1 MNLKIKSSGYTGID
15 NYLVDIEMDIG
26 NGIPSFYIIGLGDMA
41 VSESKE
47 RVRIALKSL
56 DVSLSQK
63 KIIVNLSPAS
73 QKKEGAHY
81 DLGIAV
87 GLLIGLG
94 EISDIKNIL
103 NDYLFLGELSLNG
116 EIRGVKGAI
125 GTAIL
130 AKELKY
136 KGIIIPNENLEEVL
150 LVPGIE
156 VIGVGVL
163 KDLKTLFQDYDNYID
178 INSKRVKSILELK
191 KLKEKEKEKS
201 KVGENDFADVKGQKM
216 AKRALEIA
224 VAGGHNIIMIGS
236 PGSGK
241 SMLARRVSSIMPS
254 MSIEETIEC
263 TKIYS
268 IAGELSK
275 ENPFLLKR
283 PFRAPHHTGTIAS
296 IIGGG
301 KTLKP
306 GEITLAHNGVLFL
319 DELSEFNKEI
329 LESLRQPLE
338 DRKVFISRIGYKI
351 ELPANFLLIGASNP
365 CNCGYYNV
373 SNPTRNENY
382 RCTCTA
388 GEIAKYKRKL
398 SGPLLD
404 RIDLYVPI
412 SPLNKDELII
422 EQKEES
428 SLDIKKRINSVREV
442 QYKRY
447 KANKTNSLM
456 TQKEIKS
463 HCKLSEQC
471 IEIIESVIEKLG
483 ISARSYDKI
492 LKVARTIAD
501 LENNKII
508 EKHHLFEAISYRKK
522 DM

>member
-26 NGIPSFYIIGLGDMA
+26 NGIPSFYIIGLGDIS

-56 DVSLSQK
+56 DVTLSQK
-63 KIIVNLSPAS
+63 KILVNLSPAS

-81 DLGIAV
+81 DLGIAI

-94 EISDIKNIL
+94 EISDTQSIL
-103 NDYLFLGELSLNG
+103 DNYLFLGELSLNG
-116 EIRGVKGAI
+116 EVKGIKGAI
-125 GTAIL
+125 GSAIL

-136 KGIIIPNENLEEVL
+136 KGIIIPNGNLEEVL
-150 LVPGIE
+150 LVPDIE
-156 VIGVGVL
+156 IIGVGKL
-163 KDLKTLFQDYDNYID
+163 MDLKNLFLDYNNYINK
-178 INSKRVKSILELK
+178 NSEKIKNILELK
-191 KLKEKEKEKS
+191 KLKERGKNS
-201 KVGENDFADVKGQKM
+201 IGENDFADVKGQQM

-224 VAGGHNIIMIGS
+224 VAGGHNILMIGS

-241 SMLARRVSSIMPS
+241 SMLARRVASIMPS

-301 KTLKP
+301 RTLKP

-319 DELSEFNKEI
+319 DELSEFNKDI

-365 CNCGYYNV
+365 CGLSYYWV
-373 SNPTRNENY
+373 
-382 RCTCTA
+382 
-388 GEIAKYKRKL
+388 
-398 SGPLLD
+398 
-404 RIDLYVPI
+404 
-412 SPLNKDELII
+412 
-422 EQKEES
+422 
-428 SLDIKKRINSVREV
+428 
-442 QYKRY
+442 
-447 KANKTNSLM
+447 
-456 TQKEIKS
+456 
-463 HCKLSEQC
+463 
-471 IEIIESVIEKLG
+471 
-483 ISARSYDKI
+483 
-492 LKVARTIAD
+492 
-501 LENNKII
+501 
-508 EKHHLFEAISYRKK
+508 
-522 DM
+522 

>member
-26 NGIPSFYIIGLGDMA
+26 NGIPSFYIIGLGDIS

-56 DVSLSQK
+56 DVTLSQK
-63 KIIVNLSPAS
+63 KILVNLSPAS

-81 DLGIAV
+81 DLGIAI

-94 EISDIKNIL
+94 EISDTQSIL
-103 NDYLFLGELSLNG
+103 DNYLFLGELSLNG
-116 EIRGVKGAI
+116 EVKGIKGAI
-125 GTAIL
+125 GSAIL

-150 LVPGIE
+150 LVPDIE
-156 VIGVGVL
+156 IIGVGKL
-163 KDLKTLFQDYDNYID
+163 MDLKNLFLDYNNYINK
-178 INSKRVKSILELK
+178 NSEKVKNILELK
-191 KLKEKEKEKS
+191 KLKERGKNS
-201 KVGENDFADVKGQKM
+201 IGENDFADVKGQQM

-224 VAGGHNIIMIGS
+224 VAGGHNILMIGS

-241 SMLARRVSSIMPS
+241 SMLARRVASIMPS

-301 KTLKP
+301 RTLKP

-319 DELSEFNKEI
+319 DELSEFNKDI

-365 CNCGYYNV
+365 CNCGYHNV
-373 SNPTRNENY
+373 INPTRNENY

-404 RIDLYVPI
+404 RIDLYIPI
-412 SPLNKDELII
+412 SPLNKDELTKD
-422 EQKEES
+422 QKEEG
-428 SLDIKKRINSVREV
+428 SLEIKKRINFVREV
-442 QYKRY
+442 QYNRY
-447 KANKTNSLM
+447 KENKTNSLM
-456 TQKEIKS
+456 TQKEIKKY
-463 HCKLSEQC
+463 CKLSQQC
-471 IEIIESVIEKLG
+471 LEIIENVIEKLG

-501 LENNKII
+501 LENNKVI

-522 DM
+522 EE